1 MEFRIRPSAS
11 ELNSTL
17 NREWLLTNS
26 FGDYASSSVQ
36 GCNTRRYHGLLAAQT
51 PAGRYMLLSALED
64 FVTLEDSDI
73 PLSSRIH
80 PGVVWPEGYR
90 FLKESA
96 IDHDSVSFT
105 FSLGGESE
113 DEILLTRTIV
123 LDRASCR
130 LIVRYML
137 ADTPA
142 ARALGTLRLTVRP
155 LMNGRNINHLYPA
168 APARAASVRPLS
180 LSTAPC
186 TGFSFQPEEEIPT
199 LLRMLGKI

>member
-64 FVTLEDSDI
+64 FVTLEDRDI

-90 FLKESA
+90 FLKVE
-96 IDHDSVSFT
+96 
-105 FSLGGESE
+105 
-113 DEILLTRTIV
+113 R
-123 LDRASCR
+123 
-130 LIVRYML
+130 
-137 ADTPA
+137 
-142 ARALGTLRLTVRP
+142 
-155 LMNGRNINHLYPA
+155 
-168 APARAASVRPLS
+168 
-180 LSTAPC
+180 
-186 TGFSFQPEEEIPT
+186 
-199 LLRMLGKI
+199 